1 MPRITRD
8 WAYLDSLFQD
18 PSEESQNLLIEEFFD
33 SAVKIGLSL
42 YPQLRRHVS
51 NAASFDRDEAVS
63 LSLTCL
69 VIEVKKKTGMSS
81 VEFHRRLKSMIRCYM
96 LSFCADNCNDFP
108 SRGYTHTKQYVEKV
122 NEAHF
127 KRKGV
132 KASSDQLL
140 SICEK
145 ERKLRKSHR
154 RKLRKK
160 IRSPIPVVDNSLLS
174 IIQLPRFS
182 AFQGLPIKHS
192 GFDEVDTQEI
202 IDFIK
207 RRLPKRERM
216 IFDMRLRCFSNKK
229 IANTLGLTQP
239 NTYRLIG
246 SIKTKATKVLK
257 SQRLIP
263 A

>member
-33 SAVKIGLSL
+33 SAVQIGLSL
-42 YPQLRRHVS
+42 YPQLRRRVS
-51 NAASFDRDEAVS
+51 NAAAFDRDEAVS
-63 LSLTCL
+63 LALTCL
-69 VIEVKKKTGMSS
+69 VIEIKKKTGMSS
-81 VEFHRRLKSMIRCYM
+81 VEFHMRLKSMIRCYM

-132 KASSDQLL
+132 KVSSDQLL

-202 IDFIK
+202 IDIIK
-207 RRLPKRERM
+207 GKLTKRECM
-216 IFDMRLRCFSNKK
+216 VLDMRLKYSSNKM
-229 IANTLGLTQP
+229 IADALGLTQSP
-239 NTYRLIG
+239 ANTVIAFVK
-246 SIKTKATKVLK
+246 KTAERVLR
-257 SQRLIP
+257 SQHLIP